1 MSKRTSQFQTIRTE
15 GAILPPDILRSI
27 AALAVDGVSADS
39 YHLPP
44 NTKLNEAISQAWTAL
59 LAHWKAFWEARE
71 KLPAQDE
78 TGTALT
84 NERWLLP
91 LFKELDYGRLTT
103 SKSPEIDGRTY
114 SIERFY
120 QHTPIHLIG
129 CNLPLDRRTRG
140 ARGAATASPHS
151 MMQEYLNRADNSLW
165 GFLSNGLSLRIL
177 RDNVSLS
184 RQAYVEFDV
193 EAMFDGEVY
202 SDIALLWMLC
212 HQSRV
217 EAENAQDCWL
227 ESGASSLATA
237 APACSTTCA
246 WASRAPSR
254 RWDAGSLPIPR
265 TTGCATSSAPARSP
279 RRTTT
284 ANCCG
289 SSTGCCSCSWRKTGG
304 LTRTPANSSTNTI
317 PPLACVSYAARFV
330 VLSTAA

>member
-1 MSKRTSQFQTIRTE
+1 MSKRTAQFQTIRTE

-27 AALAVDGVSADS
+27 AALAVDGVSADA

-44 NTKLNEAISQAWTAL
+44 STKLNEAISQAWTAL
-59 LAHWKAFWEARE
+59 LAHWKAFQAVRE
-71 KLPAQDE
+71 KMPAHDE
-78 TGTALT
+78 TGTAVT

-103 SKSPEIDGRTY
+103 SKSPEIDGRHY
-114 SIERFY
+114 PIERFY

-151 MMQEYLNRADNSLW
+151 MMQEYLNRAENSLW

-177 RDNVSLS
+177 RDNISLS

-202 SDIALLWMLC
+202 SDFALLWMLC

-217 EAENAQDCWL
+217 EAEKAQDCWL
-227 ESGASSLATA
+227 EKWSKLARDRGTRILDDLRVGVTRAIEALGRGFIAHPKNDRLRDKLRTGAL
-237 APACSTTCA
+237 TTQDYY
-246 WASRAPSR
+246 RQLLR
-254 RWDAGSLPIPR
+254 IVYRLLFLF
-265 TTGCATSSAPARSP
+265 
-279 RRTTT
+279 
-284 ANCCG
+284 
-289 SSTGCCSCSWRKTGG
+289 G
-304 LTRTPANSSTNTI
+304 L
-317 PPLACVSYAARFV
+317 
-330 VLSTAA
+330 